1 MHDNNDN
8 IVTTAT
14 NEQKPEIVLYY
25 NETKGGVDTA
35 DEMCGNYSI
44 SRICP
49 RWPLRYFFLILETSG
64 INAYIIYNCNN
75 RQLKPK
81 MKRSA

>member
-14 NEQKPEIVLYY
+14 NEQKTEIVLYY

-35 DEMCGNYSI
+35 DQICGNYSI

-49 RWPLRYFFLILETSG
+49 RWPLRYFFHIL
-64 INAYIIYNCNN
+64 YIYIYFWYQC
-75 RQLKPK
+75 LHYL
-81 MKRSA
+81 SL